1 MLKFLVKTRTQEN
14 ENPEVHPLYEAMI
27 LLK

>member
-14 ENPEVHPLYEAMI
+14 ENPEVHPLYEEMI